1 MPQLPGIGWGS
12 GPRERL
18 PTPLPRTRV
27 GEQGPSP
34 VVEGAGRVRSAGE
47 GHAWGCAPAPA
58 LCPPGGRGSDV
69 ARGSQRE
76 MR

>member
-1 MPQLPGIGWGS
+1 MPQLPGIGWG
-12 GPRERL
+12 GPAHAQR
-18 PTPLPRTRV
+18 LPRTRV

-69 ARGSQRE
+69 GQGSRRE
-76 MR
+76 MH